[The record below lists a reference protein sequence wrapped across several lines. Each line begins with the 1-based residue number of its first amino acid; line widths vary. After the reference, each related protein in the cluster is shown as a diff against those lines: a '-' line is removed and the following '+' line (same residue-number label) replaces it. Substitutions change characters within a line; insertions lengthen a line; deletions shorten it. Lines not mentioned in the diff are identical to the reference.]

1 MNIFGKGNVV
11 VTGKGKGNVIRVNGN
26 NICISNGVVTI
37 NGKKYTDLNELPDKE
52 IKIIVEGNVEELTV
66 DMCESI
72 EVNGSAGNVSTH
84 NGNVTISQ
92 GVNGNVRTHNGN
104 VVCGP
109 VGGSIDTHNG
119 NIIHR

>member
-11 VTGKGKGNVIRVNGN
+11 VSGRGKGNVIRVNGN

-52 IKIIVEGNVEELTV
+52 INIIVEGDVKELTV
-66 DMCESI
+66 DTCDSI
-72 EVNGSAGNVSTH
+72 EVKGNAGNISTH
-84 NGNVTISQ
+84 NGNVTIAQ
-92 GVNGNVRTHNGN
+92 GVSGNVKTHNGN
-104 VVCGP
+104 VVCGS
-109 VGGSIDTHNG
+109 VGGSVDTHNG